1 MALVQ
6 NLFSGKKGISST
18 TIKIIAVVTMLID
31 HIGAILITY
40 YDNKIVNFILRLIG
54 RIAFPLFA
62 FCLAEGF
69 AHTSS
74 RKKYAIRLLV
84 AAIISEPAYN
94 LAFAQ
99 MNIDFLKQQN
109 VLFTFFIAFC
119 VLWVIEN
126 IKNKDGL
133 KFKKPLIVLTTIT
146 GMLLSE
152 LIRAEYGCM
161 GIVLVLVFYLL
172 REKKLKL
179 FIISS
184 LTYFFGYVLNLY
196 IYEIYHFW
204 YAYKSY
210 MYNYELKKDLI
221 TSEPQFKFNL
231 ESIINQM
238 GFVSGD
244 LWTYAVKSL
253 LLGAIAAPAIIMI
266 YNGKKGKAFPK
277 LAFYIFYPAHLLLLW
292 NLMQLIKY
300 VNWIY

>member
-1 MALVQ
+1 MALFQ

-133 KFKKPLIVLTTIT
+133 KFKKPLI
-146 GMLLSE
+146 
-152 LIRAEYGCM
+152 
-161 GIVLVLVFYLL
+161 LVRF
-172 REKKLKL
+172 
-179 FIISS
+179 
-184 LTYFFGYVLNLY
+184 
-196 IYEIYHFW
+196 
-204 YAYKSY
+204 
-210 MYNYELKKDLI
+210 
-221 TSEPQFKFNL
+221 
-231 ESIINQM
+231 
-238 GFVSGD
+238 
-244 LWTYAVKSL
+244 
-253 LLGAIAAPAIIMI
+253 
-266 YNGKKGKAFPK
+266 
-277 LAFYIFYPAHLLLLW
+277 
-292 NLMQLIKY
+292 QLIIIFILM
-300 VNWIY
+300 VEWIALYQFQMKFWTNIKKNIGKGGEVYE